1 MKKLFKE
8 VIKSLAKSKVLMVC
22 LMVLIFL
29 SSSFFTLF
37 SDIAKNYSNDFNNY
51 KNVSKAHDLTVDLNI
66 KNNNKRPDKFYLD
79 TSSLFYSDVNN
90 VNVESDIIVSP
101 LILETN
107 TTDPNDKNKYF
118 KISNIIPS
126 LAGLNDFYISLEE
139 FYSFLKINPLIFD
152 FINSSNFPTEQIE
165 ITKNFFSQY
174 NFKKFSAPG
183 QLLAGNA
190 FELRTTDSFIS
201 FNNSL
206 NQPLKLSDLVTIL
219 NNGFRVSDTI
229 SGVKNIFVNIKTKEA
244 SISLNDKKEWAIQ
257 NVLYIIKSSDVAKF
271 LGFKIKD
278 PRFGIYEVDPNTT
291 ISKNAF
297 FTPTTNSTYV
307 KLNPNATWNKTFKLS
322 TNNVFAQEIIA
333 SQKAEPIFNLN
344 NNFFIKKDWI
354 QKKKIINTFTLKL
367 DQLTY
372 DFEMGAEENKE
383 WGGSYLD
390 FINSIKNDNIKKR
403 YFSKNAFWEKK
414 NYIFNADINGQII
427 DKNKFTVTKAEL
439 LNVDLNKQIISTKN
453 PLKKSTILL
462 ELRNNDIISPDEYN
476 KIINDISGNDASLLL
491 NNIKNNE
498 GTVRKVNEI
507 NSFVEDKI
515 DSNIFNGINSL
526 VGDNNVSLRE
536 TVSIKSENNLFN
548 LVNLGDKNKE
558 IKIGKNSFNTTNV
571 NTLYNEEKNGTNLL
585 FNSSLYFDPKS
596 KESLQSFTPEIISKI
611 FSGYSLESSYLNP
624 IFYFGNYKFFDT
636 KNNVYVTLNS
646 QKILLLERM
655 VDNVKKFVGITLNPI
670 ENKFVLLTS
679 VSSPFIN
686 WNVIENSSFDN
697 TIENLNKLIFTE
709 KWSFAEENLSGKKV
723 DLIGE
728 FGWAIQDKNYSNKFY
743 VPLRILL
750 PSSEI
755 IQDYQNGNGFKHF
768 SDNLENYLTTSL
780 DGVVSPFDIKI
791 LTDATNQSFTNYGFG
806 NALMP
811 PSVLTKNVLLK
822 SVLGI
827 PYHAALYDQKDYLGN
842 LLNSILNSKKG
853 TVDENLTSL
862 TIIFKNFFN
871 INIDFNSL
879 ATRFFVDK
887 NIFFSDLSS
896 LLSSIN
902 IDKFFI
908 EFFESFFNN
917 QNESNKAIGI
927 GDYLPFILKNVN
939 ENRFKESI
947 KKIITN
953 VNWGNIFKTI
963 YDNLSIADREIYG
976 NIILQLNGGENYKNI
991 GVGLSEL
998 LDYFSLDSFKQLV
1011 NNKIVNKEFLIVDD
1025 NNDEKLIS
1033 TNTMKTSDLFSSLL
1047 VSISPDGDNNENILN
1062 SLIKLL
1068 NLSNKTSGFLGVYQ
1082 PDSDPNKI
1090 DLYDLTSLN
1099 VSKSPEIQ
1107 SDDVILKELLKK
1119 INEGF
1124 NLNNLNDIEKNVLK
1138 KYILI
1143 KNENDFLSL
1152 STNELKTRLIY
1163 ILQVIEQGKLISFQ
1177 IDTDSFNPSVTKTIA
1192 DSFLSLIHPKTTSG
1206 SFIEKTI
1213 KKQIYDQF
1221 YAGKNAIKEYDMLPE
1236 MLNYYN
1242 FWLLFSKGTLESGL
1256 NPVDQIN
1263 NLINLVT
1270 GVNNNTIKQILSKK
1284 THEFNKFLLGR
1295 TPILDGFTSTKK
1307 IAVELAAETEKQL
1320 KADPNTTWISK
1331 DIIKMFFNVDNLNN
1345 VSYNVNTFSL
1355 VGALTMIM
1363 ANDGQ
1368 QQIDLLKNNFIN
1380 SFLGEGTIQEKLTR
1394 VELALKMQNQLN
1406 GSTYNILENIG
1417 LSSAVMSSFSGILN
1431 PFVVLWYTVNQ
1442 NATSTASLGNL
1453 QFLLKERLYKINSVD
1468 NNVDSI
1474 NFSGFENIINF
1485 IYGSPEFIDK
1495 GYNPKEVIPLELDF
1509 ATIQNLYDKFTTN
1522 NPNNPLDKINLK
1534 FFGIDIND
1542 LISSVLMSFVEERK
1556 EENVIVTYN
1565 VSSFVAK
1572 VSYGYLKENNKETF
1586 DLKKNINI
1594 LSDLDEME
1602 KFINDPIN
1610 NKFVIDVNGL
1620 KYLIIGE
1627 DITADFL
1634 YPIIN
1639 TENIQVDSKKQAIV
1653 YLNQTGFDRARQSN
1667 ANSFIEKYLILRKGN
1682 FPKSL
1687 VELKKEI
1694 NLLIYN
1700 AINGT
1705 DYGPGENPGINDV
1718 AFLYNEIN
1726 PLNPER
1732 SLRITTIENMIN
1744 LINSLNLIVTVSLL
1758 IIISGVII
1766 LIIKRFIMAK
1776 ARVFGILKAQGYS
1789 KLQISIALT
1798 TIGTAAV
1805 TVGGAFGYL
1814 LGLSLQGTFIGVFS
1828 SFWALPVKAV
1838 SFNIISFLITII
1850 VPLVMVSILII
1861 VISLIVLRM
1870 NTMSLINESF
1880 ELNKSRSAEKIKKSI
1895 KNTSIKNKFS
1905 VALSI
1910 NSAMK
1915 LFSLLIC
1922 LVASSSISIFSIASN
1937 GGFDKSTD
1945 LTYKNRKY
1953 KYKIDLTSPVKE
1965 SGLYSKIDLGDEIN
1979 TNINNLL
1986 FVPTGNPNE
1995 GNTYIADY
2003 FRPGFSSVINFDIED
2018 PNNPGVFIPSNGVP
2032 FPNSPHI
2039 ITKSSLD
2046 LTVKSSGININ
2057 TWNTLFNSL
2066 PEAQKVKL
2074 LEVSENACFYI
2085 EKTQEIIFPTAQ
2097 DKFARNKLTGEKINY
2112 FKYIQESNPSDSH
2125 FVYRKLNADQ
2135 SDYINLKIIIGETD
2149 PELKELRNVYR
2160 MFLVNAYNIMFNNK
2174 TEIQDFSLLFGGIK
2188 FDKEQNE
2195 TYTWAKTRDTNNK
2208 ELKIYGYKNNS
2219 SYVQIVNSNG
2229 TNLLNV
2235 ADDFYIKNKDF
2246 KIYPII
2252 INEVA
2257 SNLRNLSTGKKIY
2270 LKVENSFKRNL
2281 NKLEQSINKTNV
2293 VNEEIITFEVVGINN
2308 TYINEEFSTTQ
2319 TVINDVLGLEATAN
2333 QEAFNGIFSNKDNP
2347 SVISDSLSL
2356 YSQSNYWAADQK
2368 IDIDYNPA
2376 TATSAILGRSKNIFK
2391 QLFYLNSI
2399 DNKENE
2405 AVIPLALK
2413 KIDPIFYN
2421 NKIIISDAIEKWL
2434 GFEIDT
2440 NNDGIL
2446 DPTELSSLS
2455 NEEIL
2460 TGLKMFVDVYGT
2472 NILDPLIENVFSKDI
2487 EVGFILGTSNVM
2499 NTITIL
2505 ILAFSL
2511 SISMIILILMSTLII
2526 NENERNIAIFGILG
2540 YSNRDKARMFL
2551 SIYFPILLAAVL
2563 ISIPFS
2569 LGLISLFTTFI
2580 LQTSLTLLP
2589 ISLSAISILGG
2600 SLFVLVIFSMSLL
2613 LSWYNVN
2620 KIKPILLLKGK

>member
-8 VIKSLAKSKVLMVC
+8 VIKSLANSKVLMIC
-22 LMVLIFL
+22 LMILIFL

-37 SDIAKNYSNDFNNY
+37 SDISRNYSNDFENY
-51 KNVSKAHDLTVDLNI
+51 KKVSKIHDLTVDLNI
-66 KNNNKRPDKFYLD
+66 KNNNKKPEKFYLEN
-79 TSSLFYSDVNN
+79 SSLFYSDVNSTN
-90 VNVESDIIVSP
+90 IESDIVLPPI
-101 LILETN
+101 ILETN
-107 TTDPNDKNKYF
+107 TSDPKDTNKYF
-118 KISNIIPS
+118 KISNIVPS
-126 LAGLNDFYISLEE
+126 LSGTNDFYISLEE
-139 FYSFLKINPLIFD
+139 FYNFLKINPLIFD
-152 FINSSNFPTEQIE
+152 FINGTGFPTEQIE
-165 ITKNFFSQY
+165 IANNLFSQY
-174 NFKKFSAPG
+174 NFKKFSSPG
-183 QLLAGNA
+183 QLLVGNS
-190 FELRTTDSFIS
+190 FELKTIDSFVS

-206 NQPLKLSDLVTIL
+206 GQPLKLSELVTIV
-219 NNGFRVSDTI
+219 NNGFRNSDTI
-229 SGVKNIFVNIKTKEA
+229 SGVKNIFVNIETKEA
-244 SISLNDKKEWAIQ
+244 SISLNDKKEWALQ

-278 PRFGIYEVDPNTT
+278 PRFGVYEVDINSN
-291 ISKNAF
+291 ISKDAF
-297 FTPTTNSTYV
+297 FKPTTNSTYI
-307 KLNPNATWNKTFKLS
+307 KLNPNANWNASFKLS
-322 TNNVFAQEIIA
+322 TNNVFSQELIA
-333 SQKAEPIFNLN
+333 SQKAEPLFNLN
-344 NNFFIKKDWI
+344 NNFFLRKNWI
-354 QKKKIINTFTLKL
+354 QKKKVVNTFSLKL
-367 DQLTY
+367 DKLNY
-372 DFEMGAEENKE
+372 DFDNINEANKE
-383 WGGSYLD
+383 WDGSYLD
-390 FINSIKNDNIKKR
+390 FINSIKNNNIKKR
-403 YFSKNAFWEKK
+403 YFNKNAFWEKK
-414 NYIFNADINGQII
+414 NYIFDADINGQII
-427 DKNKFTVTKAEL
+427 DKNKYTITKAEL
-439 LNVDLNKQIISTKN
+439 LNTDLKREIISAKD
-453 PLKKSTILL
+453 PLKKSNILL
-462 ELRNNDIISPDEYN
+462 ELKNNDIITFDEYN
-476 KIINDISGNDASLLL
+476 NIINNISGNETTLLL
-491 NNIKNNE
+491 DKIKNND
-498 GTVRKVNEI
+498 GTIRKVNEI
-507 NSFVEDKI
+507 NSFVEQNI
-515 DSNIFNGINSL
+515 DSNIFDKIESL
-526 VGDNNVSLRE
+526 VGKDNVSLRE
-536 TVSIKSENNLFN
+536 TMSVKSENNLFN

-558 IKIGKNSFNTTNV
+558 VKIGNQSFNTTNV

-585 FNSSLYFDPKS
+585 FNSSLYFEPKS
-596 KESLQSFTPEIISKI
+596 KTSLQSFTPEIISKI
-611 FSGYSLESSYLNP
+611 FSGYSLETSYLNP
-624 IFYFGNYKFFDT
+624 IFYFGNYKFFDL
-636 KNNVYVTLNS
+636 KNNVYITLNS
-646 QKILLLERM
+646 QKILLLEKT
-655 VDNVKKFVGITLNPI
+655 VNNVKKFMGITLNPI

-679 VSSPFIN
+679 TSTPFLN
-686 WNVIENSSFDN
+686 WDVVENSSFDN
-697 TIENLNKLIFTE
+697 SIENLNKLIFDE
-709 KWSFAEENLSGKKV
+709 KWNFAEENLSGKKI

-728 FGWAIQDKNYSNKFY
+728 FGWAVQDKNYSNKFY
-743 VPLRILL
+743 VPLKILL

-768 SDNLENYLTTSL
+768 SDKLENYLTTSL
-780 DGVVSPFDIKI
+780 DGIISPFDIKI

-811 PSVLTKNVLLK
+811 PSILTKNVLLK

-842 LLNSILNSKKG
+842 LLNSVLNSKKG
-853 TVDENLTSL
+853 TVDETLSSL

-871 INIDFNSL
+871 INIDFNEL
-879 ATRFFVDK
+879 ATKYFVDK
-887 NIFFSDLSS
+887 NIFFSDISL

-908 EFFESFFNN
+908 EFFENFFNRQDIN
-917 QNESNKAIGI
+917 NRAIGI
-927 GDYLPFILKNVN
+927 GDYLPFILKNTN
-939 ENRFKESI
+939 EYKFKESI

-953 VNWGNIFKTI
+953 INWGNIFKSI
-963 YDNLSIADREIYG
+963 YDNLSVEDREIYG

-998 LDYFSLDSFKQLV
+998 LDYFSLDSFKKLV
-1011 NNKIVNKEFLIVDD
+1011 DKKIVNKEFLIVDE
-1025 NNDEKLIS
+1025 NNNEKMIS
-1033 TNTMKTSDLFSSLL
+1033 TNTMKATDLFSSLF
-1047 VSISPDGDNNENILN
+1047 VSISPEGDNNENILN

-1068 NLSNKTSGFLGVYQ
+1068 NLSNKTTGFLGVYQ
-1082 PDSDPNKI
+1082 PDSDPDKI

-1099 VSKSPEIQ
+1099 VSKSPELKK
-1107 SDDVILKELLKK
+1107 DDDILKELLKK
-1119 INEGF
+1119 VNNGF
-1124 NLNNLNDIEKNVLK
+1124 NINNLTDIEKNVLK

-1152 STNELKTRLIY
+1152 STNELKNRLTY
-1163 ILQVIEQGKLISFQ
+1163 ILKIMEQGKLNSFQ
-1177 IDTDSFNPSVTKTIA
+1177 IDTDSFSPTIA
-1192 DSFLSLIHPKTTSG
+1192 KTTADDFLSLIHPKTTTG
-1206 SFIEKTI
+1206 GFIEKTI
-1213 KKQIYDQF
+1213 KQQIYDQF
-1221 YAGKNAIKEYDMLPE
+1221 YGGNKKIKEYDMLPE

-1242 FWLLFSKGTLESGL
+1242 FWLLFSKQTLENGL
-1256 NPVDQIN
+1256 NPIEQMD

-1270 GVNNNTIKQILSKK
+1270 GTNNNSIKQILSQK

-1295 TPILDGFTSTKK
+1295 TPLLDGFTSTKK
-1307 IAVELAAETEKQL
+1307 IATELAVETEKQL
-1320 KADPNTTWISK
+1320 KNDPNSTWISK
-1331 DIIKMFFNVDNLNN
+1331 EIIKVFFNIDNLNN
-1345 VSYNVNTFSL
+1345 VSYNANTFSL

-1363 ANDGQ
+1363 ANNSQ
-1368 QQIDLLKNNFIN
+1368 EQINLLKNNFIN
-1380 SFLGEGTIQEKLTR
+1380 TFLGQGSIEEKLTR
-1394 VELALKMQNQLN
+1394 VELALKMQSQLN
-1406 GSTYNILENIG
+1406 GSTSSILENIG
-1417 LSSAVMSSFSGILN
+1417 LSSSIMSSFSGIIN

-1442 NATSTASLGNL
+1442 NATSTSSLGNL
-1453 QFLLKERLYKINSVD
+1453 QFLLKERLYKINSAD
-1468 NNVDSI
+1468 NSVNAI
-1474 NFSGFENIINF
+1474 NFNGFENIINL
-1485 IYGSPEFIDK
+1485 IYNSPEFIDS
-1495 GYNPKEVIPLELDF
+1495 GYDPEEIIPLELDF
-1509 ATIQNLYDKFTTN
+1509 ATIQNLYEKFTTN
-1522 NPNNPLDKINLK
+1522 DPNNPLDKVNLK

-1542 LISSVLMSFVEERK
+1542 LISSVLNSFVEERK

-1572 VSYGYLKENNKETF
+1572 VSYGYLKQNNKEEF
-1586 DLKKNINI
+1586 DLKKNINV
-1594 LSDLDEME
+1594 LNDLDAME

-1610 NKFVIDVNGL
+1610 EKYIVDVNGL

-1639 TENIQVDSKKQAIV
+1639 TENIQVDSRKQAIV
-1653 YLNQTGFDRARQSN
+1653 YLNQTGFDRAKQSN
-1667 ANSFIEKYLILRKGN
+1667 ANSFIEKYLILRKGDYQ
-1682 FPKSL
+1682 KSL
-1687 VELKKEI
+1687 VTLKNTI
-1694 NLLIYN
+1694 NLLVYN

-1705 DYGPGENPGINDV
+1705 NYELGENPGINNV
-1718 AFLYNEIN
+1718 AFLYNETN

-1732 SLRITTIENMIN
+1732 SLRVTTIERMID
-1744 LINSLNLIVTVSLL
+1744 LIVSLNFIVTISLL

-1798 TIGTAAV
+1798 TIGALAV
-1805 TVGGAFGYL
+1805 TIGGIFGYL

-1828 SFWALPVKAV
+1828 SFWALPVQAV
-1838 SFNIISFLITII
+1838 SFNIISFLITIV
-1850 VPLVMVSILII
+1850 VPLVMVSALII
-1861 VISLIVLRM
+1861 VISLIVLRI

-1880 ELNKSRSAEKIKKSI
+1880 ELNKSKSGEKIKKSV
-1895 KNTSIKNKFS
+1895 KHTSIKNKFS
-1905 VALSI
+1905 VSLSI

-1922 LVASSSISIFSIASN
+1922 LIASSSISIFSIASS

-1953 KYKIDLTSPVKE
+1953 KYKIDLTSPTKE
-1965 SGLYSKIDLGDEIN
+1965 SGLYSKIELGDEKN

-2003 FRPGFSSVINFDIED
+2003 FRPGFSSVINFNIED
-2018 PNNPGVFIPSNGVP
+2018 PNNPGVFIPSNGIP
-2032 FPNSPHI
+2032 FENSPHI

-2074 LEVSENACFYI
+2074 LDVSENASIFI
-2085 EKTQEIIFPTAQ
+2085 EKTQDIIFPTNE
-2097 DKFARNKLTGEKINY
+2097 DKFARDKKTGEKISY

-2125 FVYRKLNADQ
+2125 FVYRKLNQEQ
-2135 SDYINLKIIIGETD
+2135 SDYKNVKIIIGEMD
-2149 PELKELRNVYR
+2149 LELKHLRNVYR
-2160 MFLVNAYNIMFNNK
+2160 DFLVNAYNIMFNQK
-2174 TEIQDFSLLFGGIK
+2174 TETQDFSLLFGGVK

-2195 TYTWAKTRDTNNK
+2195 TYTWAQTRDTNNK

-2219 SYVQIVNSNG
+2219 SYVKITNSNG

-2235 ADDFYIKNKDF
+2235 ADDFYIKNKDS

-2252 INEVA
+2252 VNEVA
-2257 SNLRNLSTGKKIY
+2257 SNLRNLSIGKKVY
-2270 LKVENSFKRNL
+2270 LKIENNFKRNL
-2281 NKLEQSINKTNV
+2281 NKLEESINKTKNV
-2293 VNEEIITFEVVGINN
+2293 NDEMITFEVVGINN

-2319 TVINDVLGLEATAN
+2319 TVINDILELEGNDN
-2333 QEAFNGIFSNKDNP
+2333 QEAFNGIFSNNDNP
-2347 SVISDSLSL
+2347 SIISDSLSL

-2368 IDIDYNPA
+2368 IDIDYNTS
-2376 TATSAILGRSKNIFK
+2376 TATSAILTRSRNIFK
-2391 QLFYLNSI
+2391 QLFYLNNI
-2399 DNKENE
+2399 DGSENE
-2405 AVIPLALK
+2405 AVIPLSLK
-2413 KIDPIFYN
+2413 KIDPNFYN

-2434 GFEIDT
+2434 GFDIDK
-2440 NNDGIL
+2440 NNDGNL
-2446 DPTELSSLS
+2446 DANEFSSLS

-2460 TGLKMFVDVYGT
+2460 MGLKAFVDIYGS
-2472 NILDPLIENVFSKDI
+2472 NILDPLIENVFSQEI
-2487 EVGFILGTSNVM
+2487 EVGFILGTSNIM

-2551 SIYFPILLAAVL
+2551 SIYFPILLVAVL

-2589 ISLSAISILGG
+2589 ISLSAISVLGG